1 MSCIYTNFEKDSCR
15 NHKLQLAVNN
25 SWTSEG
31 RQPPEDLNNTVFD
44 PGTVDVA
51 YSVIV
56 TYIVDKMVKNSPW
69 SAASS
74 RHFSP
79 DWLDLPGILTLI
91 SVNSQF
97 SSREP
102 STIGFSLA
110 ASASE
115 NNFCTWLFS
124 F

>member
-25 SWTSEG
+25 SWTFEG

-74 RHFSP
+74 RHLSP
-79 DWLDLPGILTLI
+79 DWLDLPGILTLT